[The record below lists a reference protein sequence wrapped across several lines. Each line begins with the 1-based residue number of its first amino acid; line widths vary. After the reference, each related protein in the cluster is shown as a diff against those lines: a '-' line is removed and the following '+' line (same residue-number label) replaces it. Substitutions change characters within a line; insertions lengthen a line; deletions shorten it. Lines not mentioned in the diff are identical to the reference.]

1 MVTLIVCD
9 DEEIERIGLTK
20 ILQDNLA
27 NMEIIGHAENGKQAI
42 QIAIKKK
49 PDIILMDIKMPVVD
63 GLQASEHI
71 LKHYQP
77 KIVIVSSYDTFSY
90 AQRAVSLG
98 VRDYI
103 LKPSKE
109 QDIVSAIEKV
119 IVEVEKDRE
128 EKRRI
133 EQAHN
138 HVHAILPIVEAD
150 IVLQLLFDYLHEV
163 HIQESMRLFEI
174 ETTIPCFA
182 VSVHFVEE
190 EWDREKREHIYS
202 QLKHAFHKVAKG
214 WFGAFSGKQIPLIIF
229 LDNQEAH
236 LKKTA
241 MKVIRQLLVVA
252 KSEDARVFFGI
263 GQLSSNIFYI
273 KESYYQ
279 SLRATINVNK
289 QTNYCFFEDTTEV
302 NLTGA
307 YEIEQ
312 EILEHL
318 QDNNWRAV
326 KSMFVHLIR
335 LYQQTNRDMEETKLH
350 IGEILTLI
358 YRYFVELGIHLPKLR
373 LSRTISSYDQL
384 FVEAE
389 GLLTSIQSHYAQMS
403 EEMDFSIAK
412 KVKQLIDHHYM
423 EDITLDW
430 LADKV
435 EVTSHYVSK
444 LYKDHFDIS
453 YIDYLTKC
461 RIRKAKEYI
470 QQNQMSLKEISLT
483 VGYKDPNYFSRVFK
497 KNCGISPSQYKEQLF
512 STFEGNKA

>member
-1 MVTLIVCD
+1 MITLLVCD

-20 ILQDNLA
+20 ILQDNLE
-27 NMEIIGHAENGKQAI
+27 NIDIIGHAENGKQAI
-42 QIAIKKK
+42 QLAIKKK

-63 GLQASEHI
+63 GLKASEHI
-71 LKHYQP
+71 LQHYQP

-98 VRDYI
+98 VRNYI

-109 QDIVSAIEKV
+109 QDIVHAIEKV
-119 IVEVEKDRE
+119 IVEVEKDKE
-128 EKRRI
+128 EKQRI
-133 EQAHN
+133 EQAQN
-138 HVHAILPIVEAD
+138 HVQAILPIVEAD
-150 IVLQLLFDYLHEV
+150 IVSQLLFDYLHEV
-163 HIQESMRLFEI
+163 HIQESMRLFEM

-190 EWDREKREHIYS
+190 NWDREKRENMYS
-202 QLKHAFHKVAKG
+202 QLKNTFHQVAKG
-214 WFGAFSGKQIPLIIF
+214 WFGAFAGKQIPLIIF

-236 LKKTA
+236 FKTIA
-241 MKVIRQLLVVA
+241 MKVIRQLLLVTR
-252 KSEDARVFFGI
+252 KEETRVFFGV
-263 GQLSSNIFYI
+263 GQLSSNIFHI

-279 SLRATINVNK
+279 SLRASINVKK
-289 QTNYCFFEDTTEV
+289 QTNYCFFDDTTEV

-312 EILEHL
+312 EILDHL
-318 QDNNWRAV
+318 HDNKWEEV
-326 KSMFVHLIR
+326 KSTFISLIR
-335 LYQQTNRDMEETKLH
+335 LYQQTNRDIEETKFH
-350 IGEILTLI
+350 IEEILMLI

-384 FVEAE
+384 FVETE
-389 GLLTSIQSHYAQMS
+389 GLLTTIQSQYA
-403 EEMDFSIAK
+403 EMNQEIDFSIAK
-412 KVKQLIDHHYM
+412 KVKQLIDQHYM

-435 EVTSHYVSK
+435 DVTSHYVSK

-461 RIRKAKEYI
+461 RIRKAKECI

-512 STFEGNKA
+512 STIEGS